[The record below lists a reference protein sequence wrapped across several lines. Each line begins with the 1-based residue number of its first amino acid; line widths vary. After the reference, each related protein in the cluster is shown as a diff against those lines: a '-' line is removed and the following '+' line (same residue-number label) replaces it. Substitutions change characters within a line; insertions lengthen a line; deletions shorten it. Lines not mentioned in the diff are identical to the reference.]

1 MNRVHV
7 VGETKEM
14 LNECTISLGAMHRG
28 VEGTE
33 DGLLHFMFLYIMP
46 I

>member
-1 MNRVHV
+1 MLVS
-7 VGETKEM
+7 EM

-33 DGLLHFMFLYIMP
+33 DGLLHFMFLSCPYNIRL
-46 I
+46 INQ